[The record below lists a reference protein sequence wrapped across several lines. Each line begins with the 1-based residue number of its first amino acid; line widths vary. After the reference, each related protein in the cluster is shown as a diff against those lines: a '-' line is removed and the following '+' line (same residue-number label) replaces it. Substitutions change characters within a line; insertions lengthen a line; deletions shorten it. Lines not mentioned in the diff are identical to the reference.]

1 MTNNKTHIAVDVSK
15 YPEDTT
21 RFQLP
26 SKYFKDIINAMN
38 YTSEHTDFE
47 VPKHMQASVANEL
60 REVGLEVATG
70 VGMFANKINVSSYGM

>member
-1 MTNNKTHIAVDVSK
+1 MANNKTHIAVDISK

-26 SKYFKDIINAMN
+26 SKHFDYIVNAMN
-38 YTSEHTDFE
+38 YTSTHADFE
-47 VPKHMQASVANEL
+47 VPKHIQASVANEL
-60 REVGLEVATG
+60 REAGLEVATG